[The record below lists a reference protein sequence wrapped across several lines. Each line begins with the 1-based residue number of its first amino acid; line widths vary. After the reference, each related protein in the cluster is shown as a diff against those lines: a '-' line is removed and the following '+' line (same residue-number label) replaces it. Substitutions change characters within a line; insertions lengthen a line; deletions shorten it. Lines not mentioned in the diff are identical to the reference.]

1 METTTL
7 YEEQRSSYRVNFP
20 VGNIGQGSV
29 FHQERWL
36 MKLSVKSVIMN
47 ECANYFSC
55 DPSRRSCHWC
65 EARGEKCVVLAKGEP
80 CAYFEKAVLPSWSDV
95 AGDYARMVD
104 RKVKV
109 AA

>member
-20 VGNIGQGSV
+20 VGNIGQESAI
-29 FHQERWL
+29 HQERWL

-47 ECANYFSC
+47 ECASYFSC
-55 DPSRRSCHWC
+55 DPSHHSCHWC
-65 EARGEKCVVLAKGEP
+65 EARGRGALFWQGEP

-95 AGDYARMVD
+95 AGITRGWLTAR
-104 RKVKV
+104 
-109 AA
+109 

>member
-1 METTTL
+1 
-7 YEEQRSSYRVNFP
+7 
-20 VGNIGQGSV
+20 
-29 FHQERWL
+29 

-55 DPSRRSCHWC
+55 DPSHHSCHWC